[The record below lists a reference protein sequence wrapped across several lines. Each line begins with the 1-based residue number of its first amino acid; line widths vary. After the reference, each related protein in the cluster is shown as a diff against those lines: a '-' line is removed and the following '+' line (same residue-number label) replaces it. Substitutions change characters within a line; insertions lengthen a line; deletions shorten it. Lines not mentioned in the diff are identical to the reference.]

1 MQTNFAY
8 SINCLY
14 YELFCQRNEAFYVS
28 YRAELKFGAGTKT
41 NVGFEVCVI
50 EVCVIYGTNLSQNS
64 DMDNLK
70 VAMTTDVITV
80 LQKELAVKQ
89 GIN

>member
-50 EVCVIYGTNLSQNS
+50 YGTNLSQNS

-70 VAMTTDVITV
+70 SAMTTDVITV